1 MGFDQLAHKRA
12 HPRDELRLAAS
23 AVGKEGI
30 VGDVEVARIGP
41 RLDDLAKNGEAAEPG
56 IKDEDARCHEDL
68 WLELLRHMARVSG
81 RRGALPLPMRTRACP
96 SSAIRVVEVGQT
108 RLRLGEGWGEGV
120 SGGTDRSEPLTNSF
134 LLQR

>member
-30 VGDVEVARIGP
+30 VGDVDVARIGP

-68 WLELLRHMARVSG
+68 WLQLLHHMTRRSLSPPELGPARV
-81 RRGALPLPMRTRACP
+81 RHFKVA
-96 SSAIRVVEVGQT
+96 EVG
-108 RLRLGEGWGEGV
+108 
-120 SGGTDRSEPLTNSF
+120 
-134 LLQR
+134 